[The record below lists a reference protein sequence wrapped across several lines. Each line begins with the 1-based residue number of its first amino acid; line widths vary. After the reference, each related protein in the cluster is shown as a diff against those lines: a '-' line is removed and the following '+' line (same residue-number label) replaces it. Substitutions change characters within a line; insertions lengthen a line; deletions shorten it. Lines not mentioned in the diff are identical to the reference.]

1 MEYAYLG
8 RTGVRV
14 SEICLG
20 TMTFGNE
27 ADEAESVRI
36 MDRAADAGVN
46 FFDTADIYS
55 RGESERILGGWL
67 EGKRDGIVLASKV
80 HFATGEGINEQ
91 GSSRLH
97 ILRGV
102 EASLERL
109 RTGHLDILYLHHWD
123 EHAAIEE
130 SLGAIDHLIHQGKVL
145 YGAVSNFSAWQ
156 TMKALSTA
164 REKGFAPVVAI
175 QPQYSLLKRL
185 VEVEMLPMAASEGVA
200 VCPYSPMAAGLL
212 TGKYQRNEA
221 GRIST
226 HPLYI
231 ERYKDPVHRAVSD
244 RFVAHAVANGYEPGA
259 LAIAWVTSHPAV
271 TSAII
276 GARNIEQFEAAL
288 KASSIRLD
296 EDTRRAISDLS
307 VEPPLP
313 TERERTPY
321 RLVMTSPCKP

>member
-55 RGESERILGGWL
+55 RGESERITGRWL

-80 HFATGEGINEQ
+80 HFATGEGINEG

-102 EASLERL
+102 EASLKRL
-109 RTGHLDILYLHHWD
+109 RTDRLDILYLHHWD
-123 EHAAIEE
+123 DHAAIEE
-130 SLGAIDHLIHQGKVL
+130 SLGAIDHLVRQGKVL
-145 YGAVSNFSAWQ
+145 YAAVSNFSAWQ
-156 TMKALSTA
+156 TMKAIAAA
-164 REKGFAPVVAI
+164 RERGLAPIVAI

-185 VEVEMLPMAASEGVA
+185 AEVEILPMAADAGLG

-231 ERYKDPVHRAVSD
+231 ERYKDPVHREVSD
-244 RFVAHAVANGYEPGA
+244 KFVAYAIANGHEPGA
-259 LAIAWVTSHPAV
+259 LAVAWVVGHPAV
-271 TSAII
+271 TSAIV
-276 GARNIEQFEAAL
+276 GARNLAQFEAAL
-288 KASSIRLD
+288 KAVDIRLD
-296 EDTRRAISDLS
+296 EETRAAISDLS

-313 TERERTPY
+313 TERERTAY
-321 RLVMTSPCKP
+321 RVVMMNPRKP